1 MNLKMIVNILNIV
14 KKDIH
19 KDVTTSIGKDKKL
32 ILVIS
37 VFFYPIR
44 TINSF

>member
-1 MNLKMIVNILNIV
+1 MIVTILNIV
-14 KKDIH
+14 KKDIY

-37 VFFYPIR
+37 VFCYPIR
-44 TINSF
+44 TINPF